1 MWRNQELCVKD
12 FDKQI
17 GIHGHVVA
25 ALLEEMKDARGVLLR
40 RTLRNGISMLQ
51 GVRDG
56 SDKTPGS
63 MENVIKAGKIEGPGE
78 VCDFFRRKEND
89 GYSLAFHVSSAFHS
103 TYFVTFLRGTG
114 AFTPPLLG

>member
-40 RTLRNGISMLQ
+40 GKLRNGISILQ
-51 GVRDG
+51 GYQAR
-56 SDKTPGS
+56 
-63 MENVIKAGKIEGPGE
+63 E
-78 VCDFFRRKEND
+78 R
-89 GYSLAFHVSSAFHS
+89 
-103 TYFVTFLRGTG
+103 
-114 AFTPPLLG
+114 